1 MNLAEPAGRVSPA
14 IADDINSAAK
24 GTQNPDLD
32 NYIVEPADNMNELDN
47 HDVSMTRVVE
57 YPAVARIVD
66 ENVQSSH
73 PGNESMGLSVDR
85 LKQGPTGI
93 VFEGAAGVC
102 KGMEM
107 HGVRRVTLAL
117 SRFLPAIYDQRDFVS
132 YGEILRYV
140 VVKDNILF
148 VYAEKTD
155 PNYLYMIPLESLKAV
170 KEDPNHPHERSVTIS
185 PGYGTG
191 NNRQDENIV
200 NVLLLEARNRLV
212 YQIAFNISQDKDIAD
227 TFVGVVQ
234 NINISQKSVDKIRK

>member
-14 IADDINSAAK
+14 VADDMNGATK

-32 NYIVEPADNMNELDN
+32 DYIVEPADNMNELDN
-47 HDVSMTRVVE
+47 HDVSMTRVE

-73 PGNESMGLSVDR
+73 LGNASMGLSVDK

-117 SRFLPAIYDQRDFVS
+117 SRFLPAIYDQR
-132 YGEILRYV
+132 GE
-140 VVKDNILF
+140 
-148 VYAEKTD
+148 
-155 PNYLYMIPLESLKAV
+155 S
-170 KEDPNHPHERSVTIS
+170 
-185 PGYGTG
+185 
-191 NNRQDENIV
+191 
-200 NVLLLEARNRLV
+200 
-212 YQIAFNISQDKDIAD
+212 
-227 TFVGVVQ
+227 
-234 NINISQKSVDKIRK
+234 